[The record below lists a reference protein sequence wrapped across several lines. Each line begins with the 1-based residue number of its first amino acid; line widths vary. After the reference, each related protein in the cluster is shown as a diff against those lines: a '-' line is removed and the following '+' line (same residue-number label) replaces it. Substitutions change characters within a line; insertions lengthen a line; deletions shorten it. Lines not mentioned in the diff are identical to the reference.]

1 MSEDWDQKMSALAQV
16 APRGDFVRRLGQEIG
31 RTARERAGYNAV
43 RAFDERVIE
52 LRRLVHLLRQTLRP
66 VQPRPAYRQALAEQ
80 LYASA
85 LQVTVQPGRMRWL
98 VIGSAIGSLL
108 SLIGVLTALLLRQRR
123 THPRSN
129 APLRS
134 HQVEPGRAI

>member
-52 LRRLVHLLRQTLRP
+52 LRRLVRLLRQTLRP

-80 LYASA
+80 LYTSA
-85 LQVTVQPGRMRWL
+85 LRVTVQPGRMRWL

-129 APLRS
+129 TPLRS

>member
-1 MSEDWDQKMSALAQV
+1 MSEDWDQKMPALARV

-52 LRRLVHLLRQTLRP
+52 LRRLVRLLRQTLRP
-66 VQPRPAYRQALAEQ
+66 VQPRPAYRQILAEQ
-80 LYASA
+80 LYADA
-85 LQVTVQPGRMRWL
+85 LRVTVQPGRIRWL

-123 THPRSN
+123 MHSRSN